1 MCVIVAKY
9 FDDVGWVGAKNRDRS
24 YRPKVHIKKS
34 FRQNKERLMI
44 WDEDT
49 KWTEGVNEYGV
60 AMISS
65 ASGASMD
72 MKKDEKPKTGK
83 DSKDGKKMRT
93 ALFEKT
99 PKAGLDNLVENEIV
113 GSTIVFSKDEC
124 WILESIKRKG
134 DFQYKTRKVP
144 KDEVMIR
151 TNHGIMIP
159 SMGYQ
164 SGDDRQSSE
173 KRYEIAKDGIA
184 KAKDSKELLAA
195 ISVTDKK
202 DSQMGPLRTYN
213 EKDKSFQM
221 WTTGQIMCVPSEE
234 TLHYRPIKSEVEY
247 NVDKLNDESHK
258 TKFEII
264 SSKTLLSQSFVMTF
278 GEYII

>member
-1 MCVIVAKY
+1 VCVIVAKY
-9 FDDVGWVGAKNRDRS
+9 FDNIGWVGAKNRDRS

-44 WDEDT
+44 WDADT
-49 KWTEGVNEYGV
+49 KWTEGVNQYGV

-65 ASGASMD
+65 AAGGFAD
-72 MKKDEKPKTGK
+72 MKKDEKPSGK

-93 ALFEKT
+93 ALFERT
-99 PKAGLDNLVENEIV
+99 AKAGLDSLIENKIA
-113 GSTIVFSKDEC
+113 GNTIVFSKDEC
-124 WILESIKRKG
+124 WILESTKQDGEYK
-134 DFQYKTRKVP
+134 YKTRKVP

-173 KRYEIAKDGIA
+173 KRYEVSKDGIS

-195 ISVTDKK
+195 ISVVDKK
-202 DSQMGPLRTYN
+202 NSQMGPLRIYN
-213 EKDKSFQM
+213 EKDKNFQM
-221 WTTGQIMCVPSEE
+221 WTTGQIMCVPSEG

-247 NVDKLNDESHK
+247 NTDKLNDESHK

-264 SSKTLLSQSFVMTF
+264 SSKNLLSQSYVMTF